1 MSMMS
6 QTGMKQSR
14 KSTSLGKSLEYLSAL
29 TQRRYLLGYGT
40 ALMVASL
47 SLVGAG
53 TIPTLTRIFKL
64 EEKYTQP
71 CPMKK
76 RELIQQPVNMT
87 EAKHRYM
94 DISKM

>member
-1 MSMMS
+1 
-6 QTGMKQSR
+6 
-14 KSTSLGKSLEYLSAL
+14 
-29 TQRRYLLGYGT
+29 
-40 ALMVASL
+40 MVASL